1 MNIDW
6 IAVLAATVAAWMFG
20 ALWYGVLSKQWMAA
34 IGFTPA
40 DMQGPDGKPKIPL
53 APMIVSFIA
62 ELVMAII
69 LAGVIAHTAK
79 KGVTISSG
87 ALVGAIC
94 WLGFV
99 ITTLATN
106 HAYGKKKAAL
116 TIIDGGH
123 WLGVLL
129 LQGAILGALL

>member
-1 MNIDW
+1 MNINWPAIAAAAAASW
-6 IAVLAATVAAWMFG
+6 IFG
-20 ALWYGVLSKQWMAA
+20 ALWYGVLSKPWMAA
-34 IGFTPA
+34 AGLPC
-40 DMQGPDGKPKIPL
+40 PDGKTRLPL
-53 APMIVSFIA
+53 GPMIVSFVA
-62 ELVMAII
+62 EFVMAII

-79 KGVTISSG
+79 KGVTINSG

-106 HAYGKKKAAL
+106 HAYGRAKPML

-129 LQGAILGALL
+129 IQGIVLGALL